1 MIQRISSILPNSQ
14 KFQILILFI
23 MTLILA
29 ALEILSLGS
38 IPILIGSILSGD
50 VAFINSV
57 GLNNFISNLDIRII
71 CFFVIIIFVIKNS
84 FVMFFNYFTFNLNY
98 KINTSL
104 SKQIFQDYLYSD
116 YLTISKIK
124 TSDMIRNLTTEVNGF
139 VSCINNFIQVF
150 KDIVILSSILI
161 LIITVLDKKFFFIFL
176 VFLILTSAFYL
187 MIKNF
192 LKRIGKE
199 TVLLRSK
206 YIETITDSFQLI
218 KEIIINSKKDFFIN
232 KYYKNLKLTEKNNL
246 KSSFVFT
253 SGRAI
258 FEIIAVIMM
267 VSLVLYLNNKDYEIT
282 FIISYLSLIGI
293 SVIRSVPLFNSILTS
308 LNKLQYKKPSII
320 VISNLI
326 DFTKKNKK
334 FQASYVDYN
343 KKENFKI
350 NFNKNIRI
358 DNLTFKY
365 DKNIVLDNLNL
376 KIKKGEKIV
385 LLGSSGSGKTTL
397 MNILSGLIELDEKK
411 LYVDDI
417 EVEHNNYNNYR
428 KIISFM
434 PQESYLMNETIH
446 NNIVFDDENQENKSN
461 IEELLNTVN
470 ISKFIAKLDKNEDEI
485 VTQDGSNISGGEKQ
499 RILFA
504 RSLFKDFELLILDEP
519 TSSLD
524 KENSFEVIN
533 NIFKKYPSKTII
545 IVTHKIDP
553 RIQFD
558 RILSLENGKINEK
571 P

>member
-192 LKRIGKE
+192 LK
-199 TVLLRSK
+199 
-206 YIETITDSFQLI
+206 
-218 KEIIINSKKDFFIN
+218 
-232 KYYKNLKLTEKNNL
+232 
-246 KSSFVFT
+246 
-253 SGRAI
+253 
-258 FEIIAVIMM
+258 
-267 VSLVLYLNNKDYEIT
+267 
-282 FIISYLSLIGI
+282 
-293 SVIRSVPLFNSILTS
+293 
-308 LNKLQYKKPSII
+308 
-320 VISNLI
+320 
-326 DFTKKNKK
+326 
-334 FQASYVDYN
+334 
-343 KKENFKI
+343 
-350 NFNKNIRI
+350 
-358 DNLTFKY
+358 
-365 DKNIVLDNLNL
+365 
-376 KIKKGEKIV
+376 
-385 LLGSSGSGKTTL
+385 
-397 MNILSGLIELDEKK
+397 GLAKK
-411 LYVDDI
+411 LY
-417 EVEHNNYNNYR
+417 
-428 KIISFM
+428 F
-434 PQESYLMNETIH
+434 
-446 NNIVFDDENQENKSN
+446 
-461 IEELLNTVN
+461 
-470 ISKFIAKLDKNEDEI
+470 
-485 VTQDGSNISGGEKQ
+485 
-499 RILFA
+499 
-504 RSLFKDFELLILDEP
+504 
-519 TSSLD
+519 
-524 KENSFEVIN
+524 
-533 NIFKKYPSKTII
+533 
-545 IVTHKIDP
+545 
-553 RIQFD
+553 
-558 RILSLENGKINEK
+558 
-571 P
+571 